1 MMISS
6 NHSETTYK
14 PFDRIAVMNDAEG
27 GLTGYDCSVCKNK
40 GVIYYMDGAY
50 EMFRDCEC
58 MKTRRSIKLIEQSG
72 LKNALKKC
80 TFDNFKA
87 EQPFQKIMKAKATD
101 YINDSAGKWFFVGGQ
116 VGCGKTH
123 ICTAIVN
130 DFLLGGKPAR
140 YMQWRDE
147 IGKIKANANS
157 DDYEKLI
164 EPWKRAEVLYID
176 DLFKTEKDKRPTTAD
191 INVAF
196 EILNYRYRN
205 SELITIISSER
216 CISEI
221 IDIDEGVGS
230 RIFELSREY
239 CTNIDPDKSKNYR
252 LKGIPI

>member
-1 MMISS
+1 MMTFSE
-6 NHSETTYK
+6 HLETTYK

-27 GLTGYDCSVCKNK
+27 GLTGFDCPICKNK
-40 GVIYYMDGAY
+40 GVVYYMDGDY
-50 EMFRDCEC
+50 EMFKDCEC
-58 MKTRRSIKLIEQSG
+58 METRRSIKRIEQSG

-80 TFDNFKA
+80 TFENFKI
-87 EQPFQKIMKAKATD
+87 EQPFQEIMKAKAID
-101 YINDSAGKWFFVGGQ
+101 YINNNEGKWFFVGGQ

-123 ICTAIVN
+123 ICTAIVRK
-130 DFLLGGKPAR
+130 FLTGGKPAR

-157 DDYEKLI
+157 DEYEGLI
-164 EPWKRAEVLYID
+164 EPWKRTEVLYID

-205 SELITIISSER
+205 PKLITIISSER
-216 CISEI
+216 SIAEI
-221 IDIDEGVGS
+221 IDIDEGIGS
-230 RIFELSREY
+230 RIFELSRGY

-252 LKGIPI
+252 LKGISI